1 MALIESIEK
10 SENTNAKPKRETENM
25 KDILT
30 LILLVGVI
38 SAAPLTAF
46 AQQDSDV
53 TSTDQE
59 IAKVKQYREAGEQKI
74 QDNKFTRKEIPLT
87 GPNVK
92 ESIKQK
98 WEKMDAYYEGD
109 KLVRLQLYPHKGVS
123 GRTEEFYLMNDKLV
137 FAYIQDKGPKNEGRD
152 MGQPGKEFYFDN
164 DKLIKMENRSGE
176 TSVDSDQEKKMYEA
190 RLPYEIT
197 ELLDILKKK

>member
-1 MALIESIEK
+1 
-10 SENTNAKPKRETENM
+10 M
-25 KDILT
+25 KQAVTLMLLT
-30 LILLVGVI
+30 GTFL
-38 SAAPLTAF
+38 AAPLAAS
-46 AQQDSDV
+46 AQE
-53 TSTDQE
+53 STDSQT
-59 IAKVKQYREAGEQKI
+59 IAKIKQYREAGEEKI
-74 QDNKFTRKEIPLT
+74 RDNKFTRKEIPLT

-152 MGQPGKEFYFDN
+152 MGQPGKELYFDN
-164 DKLIKMENRSGE
+164 DKLIKMEDRSGE

-190 RLPYEIT
+190 RLPYEIS